1 MFKKFLSVLL
11 VLCMVCAF
19 LPASIASA
27 ANSNAKVYL
36 NYVIQGSTSTSYY
49 NKVCASYFGQS
60 TATQLKLD
68 TFTDYTKSAGFWRW
82 ADVQGTSIG
91 AASMTSYGSFE
102 LQAAQGE
109 WTALE
114 IFVPVAG
121 SYDVVF
127 TTRADVTAKK
137 GCRFA
142 YTILPADK
150 TADEI
155 TEHLSSVTWDASTE
169 TLNGADKVFG
179 QVNCDTADYAASE
192 NVTDTENEVN
202 FPTAGKYLVVMKNI
216 EAGTNNVKNNA
227 IILKQLEIKNGTG
240 TSSAG
245 VHPPMGAT
253 NLTQTKFTAANETAT
268 ASVSALYKSNARGA
282 YPASNDVTYVS
293 SNEAVVKV
301 SETTVTPVGNGTAE
315 VYAVVDGYPITG
327 VEVSVNLPVVTAPN
341 KDVYLKYSIQSDGAY
356 GTNIAATYFGTA
368 AATRKKLNTFTDYSA
383 TNGVWRW
390 ADVQNTS
397 IANAA
402 QTNGS
407 FFELQAQQ
415 GGWTALAI
423 NVPAEGDYTATLTSH
438 VGKSS
443 PKGCRFAYTIL
454 PASMTEAEI
463 TEYLSTVTWTA
474 TDSKTGTLNGADKV
488 FGQIN
493 CDLSDYDGENA
504 SNAPTFAVNIPEAGE
519 YLLVLKNIEAGTN
532 SSLNNA
538 IVLTSLELKNGNANK
553 YLPFGYTKLS
563 DTEMLANETATV
575 SVSDLYESNIKTG
588 KVYTSSSVS
597 YESSDEDVVTVS
609 GTTVTAVGEGTA
621 EVYAVVDG
629 YPLPGVEVSVEKY
642 ADAPSSVSLYVASK
656 DNEVLSNS
664 DIEVTIGSSPAI
676 EGGMISSVSRGKT
689 VTVSAPET
697 AGNYRFKHWLGT
709 AGIASFDAEYTFN
722 MYTNKALLA
731 VYEEIPAETKATVT
745 FYKENRE
752 LVSSLV
758 VDKGEIFGDIKPEN
772 PSLFGYTE
780 FLGWFLGEDKEAEDA
795 YVIEKDTEVVAL
807 FDGEVPVSGIT
818 VDGSPVGDMSY
829 GEAETV
835 TSHNA
840 SFSYWKRGDKIVSY
854 NKSYT
859 FYAWQNN
866 ASITS
871 VNNGAVEAEPVAVLD
886 KFEDGYMLEYEI
898 PEGCTRLEVGI
909 IFGDRASISVDSC
922 FAKAVSQKTD
932 TRGFFTVSADDD
944 LTVAKGY
951 VIYRDLQG
959 AVKVVYSK

>member
-27 ANSNAKVYL
+27 ANSNANVSLKYT
-36 NYVIQGSTSTSYY
+36 IQTGGDYY
-49 NKVCASYFGQS
+49 NDITSAYYGND
-60 TATQLKLD
+60 TANQVKLN
-68 TFTDYTKSAGFWRW
+68 TLTDYAQTGGFWRW
-82 ADVQGTSIG
+82 ADVQGTTVT
-91 AASMTSYGSFE
+91 AASQTRGSFYE
-102 LQAAQGE
+102 LYAQQGG

-114 IFVPVAG
+114 IYVPVAG
-121 SYDVVF
+121 NYNAVLTSYVSVS
-127 TTRADVTAKK
+127 TPK

-142 YTILPADK
+142 YAILPASM
-150 TADEI
+150 TEAEV
-155 TEHLSSVTWDASTE
+155 TEHLSTVAWSDGALS
-169 TLNGADKVFG
+169 GADKVLG
-179 QVNCDTADYAASE
+179 AINCDTADHTASTTY
-192 NVTDTENEVN
+192 NPSVAVN
-202 FPTAGKYLVVMKNI
+202 IPTAGKYLLVFKNI
-216 EAGTNNVKNNA
+216 EVGSNTTAPNA
-227 IILKQLEIKNGTG
+227 IVFTNLVLKNG
-240 TSSAG
+240 SAN
-245 VHPPMGAT
+245 VYAPMGTT
-253 NLTQTKFTAANETAT
+253 NITKTEFTAANETAT
-268 ASVSALYKSNARGA
+268 ASVSTLYKSDARNK
-282 YPASNDVTYVS
+282 YTASEVTYVS

-301 SETTVTPVGNGTAE
+301 SGTTVTPVGNGTAE

-341 KDVYLKYSIQSDGAY
+341 KDVYLNYFLQGAS
-356 GTNIAATYFGTA
+356 ATAYYKEVVAEFFGSTTA
-368 AATRKKLNTFTDYSA
+368 TQKKLNTFTDYTKSA
-383 TNGVWRW
+383 GFWRW
-390 ADVQNTS
+390 ADVQNTD
-397 IANAA
+397 IASAA
-402 QTNGS
+402 ATS
-407 FFELQAQQ
+407 FGAFEFQAQQ
-415 GGWTALAI
+415 GGWTALEI
-423 NVPAEGDYTATLTSH
+423 FVPVEGYYDVYFTTLLSTSA
-438 VGKSS
+438 

-454 PASMTEAEI
+454 PATMTKSEI
-463 TEYLSTVTWTA
+463 TEHMSTVSWDAETE
-474 TDSKTGTLNGADKV
+474 TLNGADKV

-493 CDLSDYDGENA
+493 CDTADYVTGTVIDVEEG
-504 SNAPTFAVNIPEAGE
+504 VNFQSAGK
-519 YLLVLKNIEAGTN
+519 YLLVMKNIEAGTN
-532 SSLNNA
+532 GQKNNA
-538 IVLTSLELKNGNANK
+538 IVLRQLEIKNGDVTYNTGK
-553 YLPFGYTKLS
+553 SLPMGATNLTT
-563 DTEMLANETATV
+563 TEFSGLGETATA
-575 SVSDLYESNIKTG
+575 SVGSLYKSNAREA
-588 KVYTSSSVS
+588 YTANSIT
-597 YESSDEDVVTVS
+597 YESSDEDVVMVS

-629 YPLPGVEVSVEKY
+629 YPISGTTVTVEKY
-642 ADAPSSVSLYVASK
+642 ADAPTTASLFVSSNDTDVVA
-656 DNEVLSNS
+656 NS
-664 DIEVTIGSSPAI
+664 AISVTIGNADAVS
-676 EGGMISSVSRGKT
+676 GGLISSVTRGT
-689 VTVSAPET
+689 SVTVSAPEVS
-697 AGNYRFKHWLGT
+697 GNYRFKHWLGT

-731 VYEEIPAETKATVT
+731 VYEEIPAETEATVT

-772 PSLFGYTE
+772 PSLFGYNE

-807 FDGEVPVSGIT
+807 FDGEVTVSGIT

-835 TSHNA
+835 TSNNA

-886 KFEDGYMLEYEI
+886 EFGDGYMLEYEI

-932 TRGFFTVSADDD
+932 ARGFFTVSADDD

-951 VIYRDLQG
+951 VIYEDAQG
-959 AVKVVYSK
+959 TVKVVYSK